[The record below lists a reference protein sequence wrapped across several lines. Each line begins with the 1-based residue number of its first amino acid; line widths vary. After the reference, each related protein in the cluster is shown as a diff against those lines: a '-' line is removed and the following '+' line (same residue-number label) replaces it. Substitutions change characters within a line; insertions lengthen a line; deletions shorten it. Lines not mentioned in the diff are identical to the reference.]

1 MRLTA
6 IAIVF
11 FGFLRGTYAG
21 AEVVGIDVQERR
33 DLLAGKSFGLAGGYE
48 VLAGRIHFALDPTLP
63 PNRIVADIDK
73 APVDERGRVG
83 HSADFYLLKPKNLA
97 KGNGTLLLEVGNRGG
112 KSLLSFF
119 NLASGSLAPSTAEE
133 LGDGFLLERG
143 FSLLWVGWQ
152 WDTPERAGIMRM
164 YPPVATDGG
173 KPIRGLVRSDF
184 VPIRPETDH
193 SLADR
198 DHLPYPVAD
207 ESAPE
212 NVLTVRDS
220 VEGERRVVPRSK
232 WKFARVSNGQVVPDA
247 GRVYLEGGF
256 EPRKIYE
263 VVYVS
268 SNPPLVGLGPSG
280 IRDAVSRL
288 KSEGAPEL
296 GIAGGDLK
304 RAIAFGISQSGRFL
318 RTFLYYGFN
327 EDESRRRVFDGVI
340 AHVAG
345 GGRGSFNHRFA
356 QASRDAHPYINFFY
370 PTDIFPFTDLEQVD
384 SETGARDGILAR
396 QKPEHQPKVF
406 YTNSSYEYWGRA
418 AGLIH
423 TSLDGLEDAKIP
435 ENVRI
440 YHFAGSQ
447 HGPARFPPERTLGQQ
462 KSNPMDFRL
471 SMRAL
476 LASMDSW
483 IREEEQPPASRYAR
497 VEEKTLVRPEELGF
511 PSLPGVRTSSR
522 VHKAYRADYGD
533 KFRSEGIVSREPP
546 AIDGSYP
553 LLVPAVDEDGNEKAG
568 IRLPELA
575 APLATYTG
583 WNLFNAE
590 SGPEDVLSSM
600 QGSYIPFARDEEE
613 RKSSGDPRSSIAE
626 RYPSREHY
634 LGVVAE
640 SAIRLI
646 EERYLLAEDLP
657 LILEKAGRHWDH
669 LVPGE

>member
-6 IAIVF
+6 IGIVLL
-11 FGFLRGTYAG
+11 GLLGGNYAG

-33 DLLAGKSFGLAGGYE
+33 DLLAGRSFGLAGGYE
-48 VLAGRIHFALDPTLP
+48 VLAGRIHFALERSLP

-83 HSADFYLLKPKNLA
+83 HSADFYLLKPKNPA
-97 KGNGTLLLEVGNRGG
+97 KGNGTLVLEVGNRGG

-152 WDTPERAGIMRM
+152 WDTPERPGIMRM

-207 ESAPE
+207 ENAPE

-232 WKFARVSNGQVVPDA
+232 WKFARVSNGQVVPDS

-268 SNPPLVGLGPSG
+268 SNPPLVGLGPAG

-384 SETGARDGILAR
+384 AKTGARDGILAR
-396 QKPEHQPKVF
+396 QKPEHQPKIF

-423 TSLDGLEDAKIP
+423 TSLDGLEDARIP
-435 ENVRI
+435 ENVRV

-476 LASMDSW
+476 LESMDSW
-483 IREEEQPPASRYAR
+483 IREEEPPPASRYAR
-497 VEEKTLVRPEELGF
+497 VEEKSLVRPEELGF

-522 VHKAYRADYGD
+522 IHKAYRADYGD
-533 KFRSEGIVSREPP
+533 KFRSEGIVTREPP

-657 LILEKAGRHWDH
+657 LILENAGRHWDH